1 MRGVT
6 TWIVVADAGRA
17 RVLQND
23 GPGKG
28 VKEVPG
34 TDMVGP
40 HRRDRDIMADRPGR
54 SFDSAG
60 HGRHAMEPP
69 TDPKRAEQHAF
80 FADVAERLEAAARE
94 GRFDRL
100 VLVAEPRALGE
111 LRHLLAPAV
120 AAKVSA
126 ELDKDLTHLSAA
138 EIGERLGGVLAV

>member
-80 FADVAERLEAAARE
+80 FADVAERLEAAARG

-120 AAKVSA
+120 AARVSA